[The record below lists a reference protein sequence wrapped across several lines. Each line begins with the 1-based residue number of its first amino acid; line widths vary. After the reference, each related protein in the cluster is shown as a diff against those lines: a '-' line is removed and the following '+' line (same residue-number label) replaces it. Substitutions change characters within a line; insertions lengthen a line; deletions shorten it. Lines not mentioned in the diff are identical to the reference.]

1 MLKSIIGKQQKKNLE
16 LSIGI
21 VGAGP
26 AGSIC
31 AIQLINLSEEKGI
44 NIKIDLLDYKNFL
57 EKGPAG
63 CNFCA
68 GVLSHEAIDN
78 LKRIGI
84 KLDNSVIQ
92 SKIEG
97 YCLITEGGELNYHQ
111 KKKPPLF
118 TIYRGGGPTD
128 IKETNKKSLDSLIL
142 EKAIEKGANFIP
154 AMVKSIIIPK
164 DRREKLKI
172 ICTDRCFE
180 YDIIVAAFG
189 VNSTFKKDII
199 IGNSKYKIPKVA
211 KALQV
216 EIPVS
221 KDFLDKKIANKIYVF
236 ILDIP
241 RINLAALTPKE
252 NYLTLTLIGK
262 DLVVKDFFNFLN
274 NKIVKEKLGLPE
286 ETKISCLCYPKLP
299 IKGASYPYGNNFIAI
314 GDANISRYYKDG
326 IGSAYFTATKAA
338 EVIINYKTGEKNFYR
353 NYFLPCRAKYNLD
366 NKYGYL
372 LFKINEMLV
381 KNKKF
386 AKILIEIAEEEAA
399 ASDPVIHE
407 LLWDMFT
414 GDDSYKN
421 IFWQLFRFRFIHKF
435 IKLFLKEVIR

>member
-1 MLKSIIGKQQKKNLE
+1 MLKSIIGKQDRGKNK

-31 AIQLINLSEEKGI
+31 AIQLINLSKEKGI
-44 NIKIDLLDYKNFL
+44 DIKVDLLDYKNFL

-78 LKRIGI
+78 LRGIGI
-84 KLDNSVIQ
+84 KLDNDVIQ

-97 YCLITEGGELNYHQ
+97 YCLITEGGELNYYQ
-111 KKKPPLF
+111 KMKPPLF

-128 IKETNKKSLDSLIL
+128 IKENNKKSLDSLIL
-142 EKAIEKGANFIP
+142 EKAIEKGANFIS

-164 DRREKLKI
+164 NEEEKLKI

-199 IGNSKYKIPKVA
+199 IGNSKYKIPKTE
-211 KALQV
+211 KALQL
-216 EIPVS
+216 EISVS
-221 KDFLDKKIANKIYVF
+221 KDFIEKKIANRIYVF
-236 ILDIP
+236 ILNIP
-241 RINLAALTPKE
+241 RINLVALTPKE
-252 NYLTLTLIGK
+252 NYITLTLIGK
-262 DLVVKDFFNFLN
+262 DLIVKDLFNFLN
-274 NKIVKEKLGLPE
+274 NKIVKEKLNLPE
-286 ETKISCLCYPKLP
+286 EIRISCLCYPKLP
-299 IKGASYPYGNNFIAI
+299 IKGANYPYGNNFIAV

-326 IGSAYFTATKAA
+326 IGSSYFTATKAA
-338 EVIINYKTGEKNFYR
+338 EAIINYINGERNFYK
-353 NYFLPCRAKYNLD
+353 NYFLPCRAKYHLD

-399 ASDPVIHE
+399 ASNPVIHE
-407 LLWDMFT
+407 LLWNMFT

-421 IFWQLFRFRFIHKF
+421 IFRQLFRFRFICKF
-435 IKLFLKEVIR
+435 IRLFFKN